1 MQVVP
6 SQGAVARSS
15 GIVRGT
21 LLASAVAAVAAPM
34 LIAFNVAPSAT
45 LFNQVAAFVGWG
57 IFLLVVG
64 SAVPR
69 AVRPQSA
76 EALALLAALAVLA
89 VACLASSLWA
99 AAPWTLTLAAAGT
112 ILSAI
117 VTAAIAASAVRAGH
131 GVAVFRAFCVALVLA
146 GAASSA
152 IGLVQAFAPG
162 WPDGDWVAPAAIVG
176 RATGNVRQPNHLST
190 LLLWSI
196 VAVVWLGEARP
207 AGRRVAALVVLLF
220 LYVIVL
226 SASRTGALGTITL
239 ALWGV
244 LDRRLSRG
252 ARILLAL
259 SPLAYFAMWTGMTA
273 LAQQGQVAFGGEGR
287 FSGGDISSSRF
298 AIWSNALALIA
309 THPWR
314 GVGFGEF
321 NFAWTLTPFP
331 GRPVEF
337 FDHTH
342 NLVLNFAVELG
353 IPLALLV
360 LGLLLFALWRG
371 LGNALADG
379 RSSAGDA
386 AARAEAPPMQRAALV
401 MIVLVAVHSLLEYP
415 LWYAYFLLPAAFSF
429 GLCLERPD
437 PDAMA
442 RAANREPGVTRP
454 FVIAAMLLVMGGTL
468 SLYDYGRVVVIFVP
482 PGDAAPLEQRIADG
496 RGSVLFGHHGDYAA
510 GTVVEHPGKVI
521 DAFRRAPHFLLDSR
535 LMMAWARAL
544 DEVGEVDKAR
554 HLAAR
559 LKEFRNPQAD
569 AFFAAC
575 DPPAAASAPASAPA
589 KPPFQCQAP
598 ARALRFEDFR

>member
-1 MQVVP
+1 M
-6 SQGAVARSS
+6 SATAIHRRTLIWGALACLAVA
-15 GIVRGT
+15 
-21 LLASAVAAVAAPM
+21 LPM
-34 LIAFNVAPSAT
+34 LIAFNVPPSAT
-45 LFNQVAAFVGWG
+45 LFNQVAAHVGWG
-57 IFLLVVG
+57 ALLVAIGAAIPSSVR
-64 SAVPR
+64 PR
-69 AVRPQSA
+69 AS
-76 EALALLAALAVLA
+76 EALALLAAFGVLVA
-89 VACLASSLWA
+89 ACLASSLWA
-99 AAPWTLTLAAAGT
+99 SAPWTLTVSAAAT
-112 ILSAI
+112 ILSAA
-117 VTAAIAASAVRAGH
+117 VAATVASAAVRAGH
-131 GVAVFRAFCVALVLA
+131 GEPAFRAFCFALVVA
-146 GAASSA
+146 GATSGA
-152 IGLVQAFAPG
+152 IGWVQVFVPA
-162 WPDGDWVAPAAIVG
+162 WPDGDWVAPASIVG
-176 RATGNVRQPNHLST
+176 RATSNLRQPNHLST

-196 VAVVWLGEARP
+196 VAVVWLGEARL
-207 AGRRVAALVVLLF
+207 AWRRVAAVAALLF

-226 SASRTGALGTITL
+226 SASRTGALGTVTL

-252 ARILLAL
+252 TRVLLAL
-259 SPLAYFAMWTGMTA
+259 APVAYFAMWTGMIA
-273 LAQQGQVAFGGEGR
+273 WAQQGQVVFGGQGR
-287 FSGGDISSSRF
+287 FSGGDLSTSRF

-309 THPWR
+309 AHPWF

-379 RSSAGDA
+379 RLPPGDA
-386 AARAEAPPMQRAALV
+386 AARSGAPPMQRAALV

-415 LWYAYFLLPAAFSF
+415 LWYAYFLLPAAFAF

-437 PDAMA
+437 PDATA
-442 RAANREPGVTRP
+442 RAANPEPGVTRP

-468 SLYDYGRVVVIFVP
+468 ALYDYQRVVVIFVP
-482 PGDAAPLEQRIADG
+482 PGGAAPLEDRIADG
-496 RGSVLFGHHGDYAA
+496 RRSVLFGHHGDYAA